1 MTLMYESLSL
11 LAAMLASTD
20 AALGKAVNSNA
31 AVPADVRM
39 RGAKKKTWA
48 EKPPT
53 CVRNRMIY
61 RVRPSGRRPRR

>member
-1 MTLMYESLSL
+1 MLSMTLMYESLSL

-39 RGAKKKTWA
+39 RGAKKK
-48 EKPPT
+48 
-53 CVRNRMIY
+53 R
-61 RVRPSGRRPRR
+61 GRRSRPRV

>member
-11 LAAMLASTD
+11 LAAMLAFTD

-39 RGAKKKTWA
+39 RGAKKNVGGEA
-48 EKPPT
+48 AHVCEKPNDLPGET
-53 CVRNRMIY
+53 
-61 RVRPSGRRPRR
+61 